1 MFFIM
6 VIFFNY
12 KNKIYN
18 INQKK
23 ILMENINGI
32 FLLVCFIII
41 KKIKMS
47 SFFWIKLKT
56 LSFKK
61 QK

>member
-1 MFFIM
+1 MFFRM

-41 KKIKMS
+41 KNN
-47 SFFWIKLKT
+47 
-56 LSFKK
+56 
-61 QK
+61 